1 MRIDP
6 RGPRDFGVNG
16 YVLAQ
21 VPNAPLI
28 VAVLALVVSRL
39 FHEGSSAYLFARA
52 VLYMAIT
59 IWAYLELAEGVN
71 GFRRLLGAGALVWI
85 AFSLKNEF

>member
-1 MRIDP
+1 MRIEP
-6 RGPRDFGVNG
+6 KGPHDFGVNG

-28 VAVLALVVSRL
+28 VALIAVLASRIL
-39 FHEGSSAYLFARA
+39 SEDSSPYFFARA
-52 VLYMAIT
+52 VLYMGIT
-59 IWAYLELAEGVN
+59 VWAYLEMAEGVN
-71 GFRRLLGAGALVWI
+71 GFRKVLGAGALVWI